1 MNANPETIKAAF
13 ELFQRRFPAVI
24 LIEHLKDHKGTY
36 AYRVRNQRQSTQAI
50 FCFKRSM
57 NGSEVSVHYDLF
69 KLAKAK
75 DWPVILA
82 VGHNFYKY
90 LPADIERESRL
101 NERDGV
107 TMINFSIR
115 AGESLQKK
123 PEQIPTHPVLEKLKS
138 ELQAEEVK

>member
-1 MNANPETIKAAF
+1 
-13 ELFQRRFPAVI
+13 
-24 LIEHLKDHKGTY
+24 
-36 AYRVRNQRQSTQAI
+36 
-50 FCFKRSM
+50 M

-138 ELQAEEVK
+138 ELQAEEVKWKDHLITALWKTSKKGNLTHLLG